1 MVEDCDT
8 AENSRD
14 YLAVAEGTMTC
25 SSGCELSSVV
35 ESSAFSPNV
44 IASGIYDIYAYVD
57 LDDDDTPD
65 SSIEPIGCY
74 RNVSF
79 DGSSTTVT
87 VQDWD

>member
-44 IASGIYDIYAYVD
+44 IASGIYDIYAYV
-57 LDDDDTPD
+57 
-65 SSIEPIGCY
+65 EPIGCY